1 MSPEEPL
8 FVFQRRTKRG
18 SKADPSARGVVQLSS
33 SSAREASWVGG
44 VLPGWECAFKEMCA
58 EAVPW
63 RGNLG
68 KKGCAL
74 ESMFLWLGSGI
85 AGSNEKTKRQL
96 QVPLVV

>member
-18 SKADPSARGVVQLSS
+18 SKADPSARGVVQLNS

-44 VLPGWECAFKEMCA
+44 VLPAWECAFKEMCA

-96 QVPLVV
+96 QVPMVV